1 MASKIDIKEITKP
14 EIWEFFLKNCP
25 ESNFLQS
32 FYHGKTH
39 ENIGKRVFFSGI
51 YQKEK
56 LTGISLSIVEN
67 AKRGKYL
74 IVPGGPIFGWNNKKI
89 VNSWIKHIKKIA
101 ISNKCVF
108 VRIRPQIIN
117 SKKNRKLLKDF
128 GLSPSPMHLTAETTL
143 QLNLDQPLDQ
153 ILSHMR
159 KNTRY
164 EIKKA
169 KKIGIEVKKSS
180 SLKDID
186 QFYQLQLDTARRQK
200 FVPFSKKL
208 LTSEFKTFA
217 AQNQAHLYTAFLD
230 QTILAQAMIIHYP
243 TESSYHFGASSLKG
257 RKYPGAYAIQWQA
270 IQDAKKRNIPRYN
283 FWGVVEPEQT
293 KHRFYGV
300 SIFKKGFGGDQVNY
314 IKAHDLVVNPVKYV
328 PNYIFETLRKK
339 LRHL

>member
-1 MASKIDIKEITKP
+1 MVTIKQTTSSKE
-14 EIWEFFLKNCP
+14 WENLLSKHP

-32 FYHGKTH
+32 YFHGITHKNINKEVFY
-39 ENIGKRVFFSGI
+39 SGI
-51 YQKEK
+51 YQGKK
-56 LTGISLSIVEN
+56 LVGVNLSIVES

-74 IVPGGPIFGWNNKKI
+74 TVPGGPILDWNNKKI
-89 VNSWIKHIKKIA
+89 VSSWIKHIKEIA
-101 ISNKCVF
+101 TSNKCIF
-108 VRIRPQIIN
+108 VRIRPQIVN
-117 SKKNRKLLKDF
+117 SQKNRELLKKLGF
-128 GLSPSPMHLTAETTL
+128 LTSPMHLTAETTI

-164 EIKKA
+164 EIRKA
-169 KKIGIEVKKSS
+169 EKVGIKIKKSS
-180 SLKDID
+180 SPKNIN
-186 QFYQLQLDTARRQK
+186 QFYQLQLDTAKRQK

-208 LTSEFKTFA
+208 LTSEFTAFA
-217 AQNQAHLYTAFLD
+217 TQKQAYLYTASLN
-230 QTILAQAMIIHYP
+230 QKILAQALIIHYP
-243 TESSYHFGASSLKG
+243 TESSYHFGASSLEG

-270 IQDAKKRNIPRYN
+270 IQDAKERNIPRYN

-300 SIFKKGFGGDQVNY
+300 SIFKRGFGGDQINY
-314 IKAHDLVVNPVKYV
+314 IKAHDLIVNPIKYI

>member
-1 MASKIDIKEITKP
+1 MVTIKQISSPKE
-14 EIWEFFLKNCP
+14 WEDFILKRP

-32 FYHGKTH
+32 YFHGITH
-39 ENIGKRVFFSGI
+39 KNIGKKVFFSGI

-56 LTGISLSIVEN
+56 LTGISLSIIEN

-74 IVPGGPIFGWNNKKI
+74 TIPGGPIFNWNNKKI
-89 VNSWIKHIKKIA
+89 VNSWMKHTKKIA
-101 ISNKCVF
+101 TSNKCVF

-117 SKKNRKLLKDF
+117 SEKNRRLLKNF
-128 GLSPSPMHLTAETTL
+128 GLSVSPMHLTTETTL

-164 EIKKA
+164 EIRKA
-169 KKIGIEVKKSS
+169 EKIGIEIKKSS
-180 SLKDID
+180 SPKDID
-186 QFYQLQLDTARRQK
+186 QFYQLQLDTAQRQK

-217 AQNQAHLYTAFLD
+217 TQKQAYLYTALLN
-230 QTILAQAMIIHYP
+230 QKILAQAMIIHYP
-243 TESSYHFGASSLKG
+243 TESSYHFGASSLEG

-300 SIFKKGFGGDQVNY
+300 SIFKRGFGGDQINY
-314 IKAHDLVVNPVKYV
+314 IKAHDLVVNPIKYI
-328 PNYIFETLRKK
+328 PNYIFEILRKK
-339 LRHL
+339 IRHL